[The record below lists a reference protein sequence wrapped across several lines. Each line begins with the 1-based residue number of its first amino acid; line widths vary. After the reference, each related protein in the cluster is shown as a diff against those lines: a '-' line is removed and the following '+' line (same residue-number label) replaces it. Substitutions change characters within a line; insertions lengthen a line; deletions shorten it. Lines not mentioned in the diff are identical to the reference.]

1 MPFQSHILGI
11 IKKLV
16 FNKKNCLKFDLLA
29 FLSGYSNVYC
39 HITCVLDVWHVSY
52 EGIGDK

>member
-1 MPFQSHILGI
+1 MS
-11 IKKLV
+11 IKKNGLEIT
-16 FNKKNCLKFDLLA
+16 LPA

-39 HITCVLDVWHVSY
+39 HITCVLDVWHISD

>member
-1 MPFQSHILGI
+1 MS
-11 IKKLV
+11 IKKNGLEI
-16 FNKKNCLKFDLLA
+16 NLPA

>member
-39 HITCVLDVWHVSY
+39 HITCVLDVLHVSY
-52 EGIGDK
+52 VVIGDK